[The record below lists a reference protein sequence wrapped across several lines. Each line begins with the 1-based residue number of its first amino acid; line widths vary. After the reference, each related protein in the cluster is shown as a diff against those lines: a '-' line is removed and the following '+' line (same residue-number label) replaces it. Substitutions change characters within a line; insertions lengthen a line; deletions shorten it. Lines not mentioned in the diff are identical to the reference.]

1 MFTCPFRFVNGEPIE
16 YDGSKCPACRAEG
29 AFSLNETD
37 EAIVEREVAD
47 MYRFEAASV
56 GASYASTS
64 HEQGDLSDWEP
75 NSGEEDD
82 DE

>member
-1 MFTCPFRFVNGEPIE
+1 MFASPYRFVNGQVIE

-37 EAIVEREVAD
+37 GAIVEREVAD
-47 MYRFEAASV
+47 MYWFEAASV

-64 HEQGDLSDWEP
+64 HEDGDEEFFPSD
-75 NSGEEDD
+75 EEDD